1 MNDVVES
8 IMDEI
13 RTCRED
19 GYETKEI
26 KLDRDK
32 RNELL
37 KCDELVRASEIRSTE
52 VHRVYGVDVSVDNMV
67 DGLEVE
73 DDSMEFIDHN
83 KCVFCD
89 SNMMYD
95 EKNDENY
102 CPLCEK

>member
-1 MNDVVES
+1 MNDVIES

-13 RTCRED
+13 RRCRED
-19 GYETKEI
+19 GYEVKEI
-26 KLDRDK
+26 KLDQHK
-32 RNELL
+32 RNKLL

-52 VHRVYGVDVSVDNMV
+52 VDRVCGVDVSVDNTV

-95 EKNDENY
+95 EKNSEYY
-102 CPLCEK
+102 CPICKV